1 MVFPICHAYHADM
14 RICFIGDSYVTGTG
28 DETCQG
34 WVGRLCATE
43 RQAGH
48 DITPYNLG
56 VRGQTG
62 RDIAL
67 RWHAETRPRLEGR
80 HDGGIVLS
88 FGVNDCTSTTHG
100 QPRIP
105 HDESIAT
112 TRQILQ
118 QARQTWPVLMI
129 GPPPVG
135 RPCPDDRTRA
145 LSHAMAELCARLSV
159 PFLPVWEPLLA
170 HPAWCAEIA
179 RGDGAHPAG
188 GGYTALARIIHD
200 WSAWREWMEP
210 LP

>member
-1 MVFPICHAYHADM
+1 M

-34 WVGRLCATE
+34 WVGRLSATE

-56 VRGQTG
+56 VRGQTSH
-62 RDIAL
+62 DIAL
-67 RWHAETRPRLEGR
+67 RWHAETLPRLAGR

-88 FGVNDCTSTTHG
+88 FGVNDCTSTARG
-100 QPRIP
+100 QPRVP
-105 HDESIAT
+105 HEASIAT

-118 QARQTWPVLMI
+118 QARPSWPVLVI

-135 RPCPDDRTRA
+135 RPCPDGRTRA
-145 LSHAMAELCARLSV
+145 LSHAMADACAQVSV
-159 PFLPVWEPLLA
+159 PFLSIWEPLLA
-170 HPAWCAEIA
+170 HPTWCTEIA
-179 RGDGAHPAG
+179 RGDGAHPSG
-188 GGYTALARIIHD
+188 GGYAALARIIHD
-200 WSAWREWMEP
+200 WPAWRKWMGP